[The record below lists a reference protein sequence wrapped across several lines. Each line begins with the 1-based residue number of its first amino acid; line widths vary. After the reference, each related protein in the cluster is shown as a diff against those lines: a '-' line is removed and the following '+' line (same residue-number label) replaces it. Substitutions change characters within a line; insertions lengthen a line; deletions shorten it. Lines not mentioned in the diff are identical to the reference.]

1 MSYFCTTTYSDEM
14 TDIQEQVV
22 REFIQACH
30 DTAARGLVRCSS
42 GNMSL
47 RLDSD
52 RMLITTSRSWME
64 DLSADDVCVCRISD
78 LSTMDEKKP
87 SVEMGFHAGI
97 LRARPEV
104 NVVLHFQTPC
114 ATALASRDIENID
127 YFVIPEVPFYIGP
140 VARVGYSQPGSE
152 ILAKSVTDAM
162 RTHDMVTIVNH
173 GQVTVADDF
182 AHAIQNA
189 SFFEL
194 ACEIIVHG
202 SDELTALSCEAA
214 QHLLDL
220 RGKTQER
227 DV

>member
-1 MSYFCTTTYSDEM
+1 M
-14 TDIQEQVV
+14 TDVPERFVL
-22 REFIQACH
+22 EFIEASH
-30 DTAARGLVRCSS
+30 DVAARGLVRCSS

-64 DLSADDVCVCRISD
+64 DLSADDICVCRISD
-78 LSTMDEKKP
+78 QSAADEKKP

-114 ATALASRDIENID
+114 ATALGSRQTENVD

-152 ILAKSVTDAM
+152 ILAKAVTDAM
-162 RTHDMVTIVNH
+162 RACDMVTIANH
-173 GQVTVADDF
+173 GQVTVADNF

-202 SDELTALSCEAA
+202 SDELTPLSPEAA

-220 RGKTQER
+220 RGKTEQR
-227 DV
+227 NI

>member
-14 TDIQEQVV
+14 TDIPEHLV

-30 DTAARGLVRCSS
+30 DTSARGLVRCSS

-64 DLSADDVCVCRISD
+64 HLSADDVCVCRISD
-78 LSTMDEKKP
+78 RTAMDEKKP
-87 SVEMGFHAGI
+87 SVEMAFHAGI
-97 LRARPEV
+97 LQARPEV

-152 ILAKSVTDAM
+152 DLAKSVTDAM
-162 RTHDMVTIVNH
+162 LTHDMVTIVNH
-173 GQVTVADDF
+173 GQVTAADNF

-202 SDELTALSCEAA
+202 SDELTRLSCEAA